1 MYVSKSNN
9 SNPISNMSFR
19 VVFFIKKIV
28 ENLQTLVLHLY
39 KDHRKEND
47 DNSYT
52 NAIIKRTKKMC
63 QCVNRESPK
72 NRKLRKTKFEN
83 TQKHTKSRN
92 KWSFKKQFI
101 YVFVIDLDKKNLN
114 GAFLCLSEKQHFLY
128 LLILLNP
135 CCILYDQVVI
145 IDL

>member
-52 NAIIKRTKKMC
+52 NAIINGQKNVPMC
-63 QCVNRESPK
+63 RSRISKQS
-72 NRKLRKTKFEN
+72 KTAQNE
-83 TQKHTKSRN
+83 
-92 KWSFKKQFI
+92 
-101 YVFVIDLDKKNLN
+101 V
-114 GAFLCLSEKQHFLY
+114 
-128 LLILLNP
+128 
-135 CCILYDQVVI
+135 
-145 IDL
+145 

>member
-52 NAIIKRTKKMC
+52 NAIIKRTKKNVPMC
-63 QCVNRESPK
+63 QSRISK
-72 NRKLRKTKFEN
+72 KSKTAQNE
-83 TQKHTKSRN
+83 
-92 KWSFKKQFI
+92 
-101 YVFVIDLDKKNLN
+101 V
-114 GAFLCLSEKQHFLY
+114 
-128 LLILLNP
+128 
-135 CCILYDQVVI
+135 
-145 IDL
+145 